1 MKKILSIVLLLLT
14 GATAQAATV
23 VFDGG
28 STTNAIGIDDLVF
41 DGETWDVEFQ
51 KGPFP
56 NLRDCVSVG
65 QEPPCDPF
73 LSSDGSTETL
83 ASNALN
89 AIVTALN
96 GSTATSVGANS
107 QVQFY
112 VPYSDNP
119 SNPASCKDGPDSGY
133 CVIGASNPIS
143 TPGYWDNGGPTLVF
157 PDETALQLARFT
169 QVNAVPVP
177 PAAFLFASG
186 LGLLGCRLKRRRR
199 EVCKDAT

>member
-1 MKKILSIVLLLLT
+1 MKIIFSLALLLT

-23 VFDGG
+23 VFEGG
-28 STTNAIGIDDLVF
+28 STTKAIGIDDLVF

-51 KGPFP
+51 QGPFP

-73 LSSDGSTETL
+73 LSTDGSTETL
-83 ASNALN
+83 ASNALD

-107 QVQFY
+107 QIQFY

-119 SNPASCKDGPDSGY
+119 TLCKDGSTPGY
-133 CVIGASNPIS
+133 CVIGSSNPIS
-143 TPGYWDNGGPTLVF
+143 ISGFWGNDGPTTVF
-157 PDETALQLARFT
+157 PTENALQLARFT

-199 EVCKDAT
+199 EVCKDTT